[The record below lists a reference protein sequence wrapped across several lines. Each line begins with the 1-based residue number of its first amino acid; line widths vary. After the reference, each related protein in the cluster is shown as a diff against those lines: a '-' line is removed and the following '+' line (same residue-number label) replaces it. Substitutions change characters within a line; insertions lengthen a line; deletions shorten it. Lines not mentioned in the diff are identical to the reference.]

1 MELRRREE
9 IVMKYLRLLVLITT
23 VCFVNVDG
31 YAQLKKTGN
40 VEKVRSFT
48 NGTVVLNKVII
59 DSIELYS
66 VTLPTGSK
74 YYDDIVFWLGTR
86 EELLKNLSDLSL
98 ALKDGKKGDFYE
110 FSVCGQ
116 DYHLSYHK
124 VLGQVCFKVREPYST
139 GDDYANFYKDT
150 IEDILEYMQNYNN

>member
-1 MELRRREE
+1 
-9 IVMKYLRLLVLITT
+9 MKYLRLLVLITT

-74 YYDDIVFWLGTR
+74 YYDNIVFWLGTK
-86 EELLKNLSDLSL
+86 EELIKNLSDLSL

-110 FSVCGQ
+110 FSSCGQ
-116 DYHLSYHK
+116 DYHLSYDK
-124 VLGQVCFKVREPYST
+124 ILGSVCFKVSYPYSANN
-139 GDDYANFYKDT
+139 DYARFLKIT
-150 IEDILEYMQNYNN
+150 IDDILEYMQNYNN